1 MAVKPREKKEERL
14 ETRLPAEAKQQIEQ
28 AAALQGRSVSD
39 FVVAAA
45 LEEASRVIEQQRII
59 RLTVDESVALAE
71 MMGAGPKTKEKVVV
85 AVRREKGT
93 GGNEGYK
100 KNRSRPM

>member
-1 MAVKPREKKEERL
+1 MALNQKKEERI

-45 LEEASRVIEQQRII
+45 LQEASKVIEQQRII
-59 RLTVDESVALAE
+59 RLTMDESVALAQ
-71 MMGAGPKTKEKVVV
+71 MMLAEPRANKKAV
-85 AVRREKGT
+85 AAIRR
-93 GGNEGYK
+93 YK
-100 KNRSRPM
+100 KAMGS

>member
-1 MAVKPREKKEERL
+1 MSIKGKEKKEERL

-45 LEEASRVIEQQRII
+45 LEQASKVIEQQRII
-59 RLTVDESVALAE
+59 RLTVQESVVLAE
-71 MMGAGPKTKEKVVV
+71 LMMAEPQVNAKAV
-85 AVRREKGT
+85 AAIRRYRETMG
-93 GGNEGYK
+93 
-100 KNRSRPM
+100 S